1 MSTFHRPA
9 NSRKTGGGFG
19 STMLKPTQKKYPE
32 RFHVGGYGIIEGL
45 TPLQQYPFTK
55 PYVASIE
62 NGQMTL
68 QQGSHAPVTVDIKEK
83 ADGREYA
90 EITQSGIQKNK
101 TFEVV
106 PFNPDG
112 V

>member
-55 PYVASIE
+55 PYVSNIE
-62 NGQMTL
+62 MGTITFT
-68 QQGSHAPVTVDIKEK
+68 QGKYSNTVKLLEK

-90 EITQSGIQKNK
+90 EITQSGIEKNK